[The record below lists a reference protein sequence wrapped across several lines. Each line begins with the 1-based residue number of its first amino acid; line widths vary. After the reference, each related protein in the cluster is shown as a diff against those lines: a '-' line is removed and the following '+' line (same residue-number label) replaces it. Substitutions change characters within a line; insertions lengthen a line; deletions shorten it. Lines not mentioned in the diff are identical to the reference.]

1 MWSSIKLIAMVMLFI
16 ASFAAKDIIV
26 SQFLIS
32 LSIIVGLNLM
42 RQISNNNKITVKD
55 GD

>member
-1 MWSSIKLIAMVMLFI
+1 MVMLFI

-32 LSIIVGLNLM
+32 LSTIVGLNII
-42 RQISNNNKITVKD
+42 RQISNNNKTTVKN
-55 GD
+55 GN